1 MNRSRIVPLGIALL
15 CIASLAV
22 VGTALDSS
30 VTTDPADEIDLN
42 YDRLPIGTS
51 DAAAI
56 RDEIDRGDDGE
67 AEELDREEDGETEE
81 LDRGEDEGTATA
93 QQSQRASLTGTGT
106 SPPTLLS
113 RFLALL
119 GAVVRVLLLFG
130 AIAAVAAFVYH
141 YRERL
146 LALFGTVE
154 TSDGRASEPTAA
166 AAWPETEPS
175 TPVDRAW
182 LWMVRRAETESP
194 ATKTSAECATIA
206 REAGIDPAAID
217 AITDAFERVHYGGVP
232 VEREADRARKALE
245 RLRSDERRRSDG
257 GRKRHHGDE
266 D

>member
-15 CIASLAV
+15 CITSIGV

-30 VTTDPADEIDLN
+30 VTTDPDDEIDLN

-56 RDEIDRGDDGE
+56 QEEIESGGDE
-67 AEELDREEDGETEE
+67 ET
-81 LDRGEDEGTATA
+81 AAA
-93 QQSQRASLTGTGT
+93 QQSRQAASAETGT

-113 RFLALL
+113 RLLALL

-130 AIAAVAAFVYH
+130 AIAALAAMVYR
-141 YRERL
+141 YRDRL
-146 LALFGTVE
+146 LALFGMVATTDEV
-154 TSDGRASEPTAA
+154 TSEPITA

-182 LWMVRRAETESP
+182 LWMVRRADTERP
-194 ATKTSAECATIA
+194 ETKTPAECAAIA
-206 REAGIDPAAID
+206 REAGIDPAAVD

-232 VEREADRARKALE
+232 VEREADRARAALE
-245 RLRSDERRRSDG
+245 RLRSDEQRQPDG
-257 GRKRHHGDE
+257 VRKRHYGGE